1 MTPELA
7 HALLFWGAVPV
18 LWVSIHWRDARG
30 FLIAAVFG
38 VFAVFHAWGDAGA
51 LWDLAFHGGTLGLAA
66 LVPFYF
72 RRYQSGLERE
82 FARRK
87 SHLSEQRSKSAHRH
101 DAIVREKNELQDN
114 LERLQNRF
122 ALVQVMATKLEA
134 GEILQTLGHMW
145 KKRTGVKGC
154 LILRRQ
160 LNGNWSTAFTDGIFN
175 AQDWIRFMTA
185 HPSIARSRRIR
196 RYAANG
202 RQLSFPGQPFGSTC
216 LLIPFTWDKDIL
228 AMGVVEVEPQRME
241 DSLEGFNIERKLV
254 SIGLRRADLYDLMT
268 ERSRYDALT
277 GAFLRRSLTERLED
291 ALRKS
296 HRYNTPLFFALMDID
311 HFKTLNDRWGHVI
324 GDRVLVHLAQMVRR
338 LAHPGVTLG
347 RFGGDEF
354 ALIMEMDSQV
364 EVFAWFERLRQ
375 LTAESPL
382 RDREAL
388 IRFTISAG
396 VSAYLPGRP
405 ALSDLMAQADH
416 ALYQAKRA
424 GRDRVVAWRA
434 PGSTSSS
441 TAPVKG

>member
-7 HALLFWGAVPV
+7 HALLFWGTVPV

-160 LNGNWSTAFTDGIFN
+160 LNG
-175 AQDWIRFMTA
+175 
-185 HPSIARSRRIR
+185 
-196 RYAANG
+196 
-202 RQLSFPGQPFGSTC
+202 
-216 LLIPFTWDKDIL
+216 
-228 AMGVVEVEPQRME
+228 
-241 DSLEGFNIERKLV
+241 KL
-254 SIGLRRADLYDLMT
+254 
-268 ERSRYDALT
+268 
-277 GAFLRRSLTERLED
+277 
-291 ALRKS
+291 
-296 HRYNTPLFFALMDID
+296 
-311 HFKTLNDRWGHVI
+311 
-324 GDRVLVHLAQMVRR
+324 
-338 LAHPGVTLG
+338 
-347 RFGGDEF
+347 
-354 ALIMEMDSQV
+354 
-364 EVFAWFERLRQ
+364 
-375 LTAESPL
+375 
-382 RDREAL
+382 
-388 IRFTISAG
+388 
-396 VSAYLPGRP
+396 
-405 ALSDLMAQADH
+405 
-416 ALYQAKRA
+416 
-424 GRDRVVAWRA
+424 
-434 PGSTSSS
+434 
-441 TAPVKG
+441 